1 MSPISSLG
9 ADAGALEARRSEV
22 QAQLAAVRDGLHQ
35 VIVGQ
40 ESVIDE
46 VLTALVAGG
55 HVLLE
60 GVPGLGKTLLVRTLG
75 RVTGL
80 AFGRVQ
86 FTPDLMPGDIT
97 GTDVFD
103 RESGALR
110 FAPGP
115 VFTNLLLADE
125 INRAAPRTQS
135 ALLEA
140 MQEGTV
146 TAGGRSYPL
155 PRPFFV
161 LATQNPLEMEG
172 TYPLP
177 EAQVDRFLF
186 KILVPFP
193 GDADLARI
201 AERTAGAPIAEPVA
215 ALAPAALEAATELAR
230 EVYVAPHV
238 MDHAVRLVVSTH
250 PDRTSVPDVRR
261 YARYGASPRGLQ
273 SIILAAKVSAL
284 RAGRWN
290 VAFSDVEQAAYPA
303 LRHRMILRFEAGAE
317 GISADDLIARVI
329 AANES
334 SRMAHA

>member
-1 MSPISSLG
+1 MSAETPIGSDS
-9 ADAGALEARRSEV
+9 AALEARRDYVREQFDQV
-22 QAQLAAVRDGLHQ
+22 RAALQQ

-40 ESVIDE
+40 DNVIAE

-75 RVTGL
+75 RLTGL
-80 AFGRVQ
+80 GFGRVQ

-115 VFTNLLLADE
+115 IFTNLLLADE

-155 PRPFFV
+155 PQPFFV

-193 GDADLARI
+193 SDAELARI
-201 AERTAGAPIAEPVA
+201 AERTTGTDKIEPAPV
-215 ALAPAALEAATELAR
+215 LAPEALGSAMALAR
-230 EVYVAPHV
+230 EVFIAPHV
-238 MDHAVRLVVSTH
+238 LEHAVRLVVATH
-250 PDRTSVPDVRR
+250 PNRSPVSEVRR
-261 YARYGASPRGLQ
+261 FARYGASPRGLQ
-273 SIILAAKVSAL
+273 SIVMSAKVSAL

-290 VAFSDVEQAAYPA
+290 VSFSDVEQAAYPA
-303 LRHRMILRFEAGAE
+303 LRHRIILRFEAGAE
-317 GISADDLIARVI
+317 GVTADDLIARII
-329 AANES
+329 AASEGA
-334 SRMAHA
+334 RMAHA

>member
-1 MSPISSLG
+1 MS
-9 ADAGALEARRSEV
+9 ADAASLEARRDEV
-22 QAQLAAVRDGLHQ
+22 RAQLDAVHTALQQ

-40 ESVIDE
+40 DNVIAE

-60 GVPGLGKTLLVRTLG
+60 GVPGLGKTLLVRTLA

-115 VFTNLLLADE
+115 IFTNLLLADE

-140 MQEGTV
+140 MQEHTV

-155 PRPFFV
+155 PQPFFV

-186 KILVPFP
+186 KTLVPFP
-193 GDADLARI
+193 SDAELARI
-201 AERTAGAPIAEPVA
+201 AERTTGPEQIELSPV
-215 ALAPAALEAATELAR
+215 LASEELEAAMELAR
-230 EVYVAPHV
+230 QLFIAPHV
-238 MDHAVRLVVSTH
+238 LEHAVRLVVATH
-250 PDRTSVPDVRR
+250 PERSSVPEVRR
-261 YARYGASPRGLQ
+261 FARYGASPRGLQ
-273 SIILAAKVSAL
+273 SMVLGAKVSAL

-290 VAFSDVEQAAYPA
+290 VAFSDIEQAAYPA
-303 LRHRMILRFEAGAE
+303 LRHRLILRFEAAAE
-317 GISADDLIARVI
+317 GVTADDLIARVI
-329 AANES
+329 AANAS
-334 SRMAHA
+334 ARMSHV